1 MATACMMDLG
11 GNDPVRGELS
21 ARIQQLDRDF
31 RLLSIGELGRR
42 VDAIRHLAR
51 ANGYEPASRLAGGLG
66 DALARDGRAAMIRP
80 YLDGMREAIVCDP
93 ADHTAGDAILASVNV
108 RLVG

>member
-1 MATACMMDLG
+1 MATAYRMDEG
-11 GNDPVRGELS
+11 DRDPIRNELS
-21 ARIQQLDRDF
+21 ARIDQLARDF
-31 RLLSIGELGRR
+31 RLLSIGEMGRR

-51 ANGYEPASRLAGGLG
+51 RHGYVPASRLAGGLG

-80 YLDGMREAIVCDP
+80 YIEGMREAIGCDP
-93 ADHTAGDAILASVNV
+93 ADRGAADAFLASVSV